1 MSPAEV
7 LSEAARLG
15 LIVRADEG
23 RIVVR
28 PARLLPPAL
37 ADEIRGRRD
46 EVLAFLEAL
55 PRESVHGAA
64 PASAD
69 PGRLVCFSC
78 GSTDFWR
85 GVGLVVCRRCHPPA
99 PGAEVLTLSRTG
111 SDASRPVEIEAGS
124 SAPTPE
130 TRTHGVRGGTA

>member
-15 LIVRADEG
+15 LVVRADEG
-23 RIVVR
+23 RIVIR

-37 ADEIRGRRD
+37 ADEIRGQRD

-69 PGRLVCFSC
+69 PGRLVCFCC

-111 SDASRPVEIEAGS
+111 TDASDPVEMAAGS
-124 SAPTPE
+124 TTE
-130 TRTHGVRGGTA
+130 TRTHGVRGGAA

>member
-15 LIVRADEG
+15 LVVRADEG

-37 ADEIRGRRD
+37 ADEIRERRD

-64 PASAD
+64 PVSAD
-69 PGRLVCFSC
+69 PGRLACFSC
-78 GSTDFWR
+78 GGTDFWR
-85 GVGLVVCRRCHPPA
+85 GSGVVACRKCHPPA

-111 SDASRPVEIEAGS
+111 SDASGPVEMNAGS
-124 SAPTPE
+124 TASTPGA
-130 TRTHGVRGGTA
+130 RSNGVRGGAA